1 MKITKVE
8 PLLGQGTVVG
18 SWVLAKVT
26 TDEGIVGY
34 GEGTRHAGPVISE
47 AISWLEPYVVGM
59 NPFDTETIYWK
70 MYDRTQYVWGA
81 VFSCAISAIES
92 ALWDIMGK
100 ALGKPVYDLLGGKVW
115 KDIALYTHIGGGSQ
129 INLLGVEEGI
139 LNSEDF
145 GAISE
150 RAQDLKNR
158 GFSAV
163 KTFPANRYQSQG
175 TSIPFADWKP
185 ALQMDR
191 RSILDTAKK
200 IEFVRD
206 QVGDDVEI
214 TVDVDGLNN
223 MSAIRLA
230 KVLEPF
236 DLLWYEEPL
245 HPFNFSALKQLRAET
260 RIPIAMS
267 ERLHTI
273 HEYGE
278 LLATNTTDILMTD
291 LQWNGGV
298 SQTKKIA
305 AMAEAHYIPVTLHNC
320 NSPLATIINAHVA
333 STIPNFINMEFMDPD
348 VPWRDDVITE
358 PLQVENGRLV
368 LSDKPGWGVDINE
381 EVLAQHPYDRGGTY
395 EARWNPEN
403 LKQ

>member
-100 ALGKPVYDLLGGKVW
+100 AVDKPVYDLLGGKVW
-115 KDIALYTHIGGGSQ
+115 DRVSLYTHIGGGSQ
-129 INLLGVEEGI
+129 INLMGVEEGI
-139 LNSEDF
+139 RAADDF
-145 GAISE
+145 GAIAE
-150 RAQDLKNR
+150 RAKDLKNR

-163 KTFPANRYQSQG
+163 KTFPSGRYQSRG
-175 TSIPFADWKP
+175 TTSAFTEFKP
-185 ALQMDR
+185 SLQMGR
-191 RSILDTAKK
+191 KVVLESAAKL
-200 IEFVRD
+200 EFIRE
-206 QVGDDVEI
+206 QVGDEVEI
-214 TVDVDGLNN
+214 AVDVHGLNV
-223 MSAIRLA
+223 MSAVRLA
-230 KVLEPF
+230 KALEPF
-236 DLLWYEEPL
+236 DLLWYEEPV
-245 HPFNFSALKQLRAET
+245 HPFNFAALKQFRSET
-260 RIPIAMS
+260 TIPIAMS

-278 LLATNTTDILMTD
+278 LLDTKAVDILMTD

-298 SQTKKIA
+298 GQTKKIA

-333 STIPNFINMEFMDPD
+333 STMPNFINMEFMDPD

-358 PLQVENGRLV
+358 PLQVENGQLI
-368 LSDKPGWGVDINE
+368 LNEKPGWGVDINE
-381 EVLAQHPYDRGGTY
+381 EVLAQHPYDRAGGTY
-395 EARWNPEN
+395 EARGLNY
-403 LKQ
+403 

>member
-8 PLLGQGTVVG
+8 PLLGQGTIVG
-18 SWVLAKVT
+18 SWVFAKVT

-34 GEGTRHAGPVISE
+34 GEGTRHAGPVIAE

-59 NPFDTETIYWK
+59 NPFDVETIYLK

-100 ALGKPVYDLLGGKVW
+100 AVDKPVYDLLGGKVW
-115 KDIALYTHIGGGSQ
+115 DRVSLYTHIGGGSQ
-129 INLLGVEEGI
+129 INLMGVEEGI
-139 LNSEDF
+139 RAADDF
-145 GAISE
+145 GAIAE
-150 RAQDLKNR
+150 RAKDLKNR

-163 KTFPANRYQSQG
+163 KTFPSGRYQSRG
-175 TSIPFADWKP
+175 TTSAFTEFKP
-185 ALQMDR
+185 SLQMGR
-191 RSILDTAKK
+191 KVVLESAAKL
-200 IEFVRD
+200 EFIRE
-206 QVGDDVEI
+206 QVGDEVEI
-214 TVDVDGLNN
+214 AVDVHGLNV
-223 MSAIRLA
+223 MSAVRLA
-230 KVLEPF
+230 KALEPF
-236 DLLWYEEPL
+236 DLLWYEEPV
-245 HPFNFSALKQLRAET
+245 HPFNFAALKQFRSET
-260 RIPIAMS
+260 TIPIAMS

-278 LLATNTTDILMTD
+278 LLDTKAVDILMTD

-298 SQTKKIA
+298 GQTKKIA

-333 STIPNFINMEFMDPD
+333 STMPNFINMEFMDPD

-358 PLQVENGRLV
+358 PLQVENGQLI
-368 LSDKPGWGVDINE
+368 LNEKPGWGVDINE
-381 EVLAQHPYDRGGTY
+381 EVLAQHPYDRAGGSY
-395 EARWNPEN
+395 EARGLNY
-403 LKQ
+403 